1 MEKPLKRFFSSEL
14 FRKNLP
20 FIFLLLL
27 TILLMMFLRYNKRNI
42 SKIIEEGKRNLLTLY
57 TSGLR
62 PLISQTEVSEED
74 LFNFAFYQSL
84 PLDKQKNKVLIL
96 SHEQGRQVY
105 EIKTTDY
112 NRNTKNY
119 EAFVK
124 VLGMDNRRK
133 LLADS
138 VLGSYK
144 KDIYACVLSNDKDA
158 YAINPRIVKVQQ
170 AMLADLMT
178 LAYKV
183 NSKKAEKFFI
193 SPDQLKNTE
202 FASLIKSAKQ
212 PATNE
217 YFLITPDT
225 VAKTDLFWDQKKF
238 NNELKA
244 YELGKLA
251 ASDIARDQSFNWK
264 FESHTN
270 NEMKSNENNIDFKI
284 DPKIAKVTIPMNHIN
299 RLINDSLRNVLEEV
313 QRKIR
318 EAAVNMPR
326 LKKRIPG
333 TPQDMIPPVAE
344 FGLKISEQTLK
355 AVGDMNIPKII
366 EEAMKASGEYESMM
380 KDSVKMK
387 KWKAKM
393 REANKRLRKLGM
405 DSLNIAE

>member
-1 MEKPLKRFFSSEL
+1 M
-14 FRKNLP
+14 
-20 FIFLLLL
+20 
-27 TILLMMFLRYNKRNI
+27 
-42 SKIIEEGKRNLLTLY
+42 IEEGKRNLLTLY

-74 LFNFAFYQSL
+74 LFNFALYQSL
-84 PLDKQKNKVLIL
+84 PLDKQKNKVLLL
-96 SHEQGRQVY
+96 SHDQGRQVY

-119 EAFVK
+119 EAFAK
-124 VLGMDNRRK
+124 VLGLDSKSK

-138 VLGSYK
+138 VLDSYK

-178 LAYKV
+178 LAYKI
-183 NSKKAEKFFI
+183 NSRKAEKIFI
-193 SPDQLKNTE
+193 SPNQVRNAE
-202 FASLIKSAKQ
+202 FSSLIKAAKQ
-212 PATNE
+212 PSSNE

-238 NNELKA
+238 DNELKA

-251 ASDIARDQSFNWK
+251 ASDIARDQSFDWK
-264 FESHTN
+264 FDSHSQDS
-270 NEMKSNENNIDFKI
+270 KKAPENKIDFKI
-284 DPKIAKVTIPMNHIN
+284 DPKIAKVTIPVNHIN
-299 RLINDSLRNVLEEV
+299 KYINDSLRVVLEEV

-318 EAAVNMPR
+318 IAAINIPK
-326 LKKRIPG
+326 LKGRIPE
-333 TPQDMIPPVAE
+333 TSQNMVPPIAD
-344 FGLKISEQTLK
+344 FGLKISEQALK
-355 AVGDMNIPKII
+355 AVSDMNIPKLI
-366 EEAMKASGEYESMM
+366 EDALRSSGEYETMM

-405 DSLNIAE
+405 DSLNITE

>member
-14 FRKNLP
+14 LRKNLP

-27 TILLMMFLRYNKRNI
+27 TILLMLFLRFNKKNI
-42 SKIIEEGKRNLLTLY
+42 TKMIEEGKRNLLTLY

-74 LFNFAFYQSL
+74 LFNFALYQSL
-84 PLDKQKNKVLIL
+84 PLDKQKNKVLLL
-96 SHEQGRQVY
+96 SHDQGRQVY

-119 EAFVK
+119 EAFAK
-124 VLGMDNRRK
+124 VLGLDSKSK

-138 VLGSYK
+138 VLDSYK

-178 LAYKV
+178 LAYKI
-183 NSKKAEKFFI
+183 NSRKAEKIFI
-193 SPDQLKNTE
+193 SPNQVRNAE
-202 FASLIKSAKQ
+202 FSSLIKAAKQ
-212 PATNE
+212 PSSNE

-238 NNELKA
+238 DNELKA

-251 ASDIARDQSFNWK
+251 ASDIARDQSFDWK
-264 FESHTN
+264 FDSHSQDS
-270 NEMKSNENNIDFKI
+270 KKAPENKIDFKI
-284 DPKIAKVTIPMNHIN
+284 DPKIAKVTIPVNHIN
-299 RLINDSLRNVLEEV
+299 KYINDSLRVVLEEV

-318 EAAVNMPR
+318 IAAINIPK
-326 LKKRIPG
+326 LKGRIPE
-333 TPQDMIPPVAE
+333 TSQNMVPPIAD
-344 FGLKISEQTLK
+344 FGLKISEQALK
-355 AVGDMNIPKII
+355 AVSDMNIPKLI
-366 EEAMKASGEYESMM
+366 EDALRSSGEYETMM

-405 DSLNIAE
+405 DSLNITE